1 MIKRLPIPKL
11 QQLPK
16 LKQFASTFRFT
27 LQKKLILAFILIAIL
42 FCILG
47 LTARTAL
54 KSGET
59 AVQSVLATNYLVRMA
74 KEGNIN
80 LAKAGQLPKVIE
92 TASGDMAEVEAQLAR
107 LQEKF
112 TKTSSEIRDIVSSED
127 ATEQELVNAYLK
139 LGSSF
144 YEALAGFVP
153 TRKHMLIYTT
163 EYKGG
168 QRPLPD
174 VLAEREIGHIKF
186 VRSLGQS
193 IEKKERLTGGMDYN
207 ECPFYLWYTESP
219 SQDPDIVEI
228 FEEIDPLHQKLH
240 NYAKEIDAKIGEGD
254 YTGAEKILVAA
265 NKDLNMLGLYFS
277 GVRNLAQEKYEAAQ
291 KKFYGQLA
299 DLDTI
304 YEQTVKAAAALET
317 YLQDTV
323 MQGSLA
329 QMKKTTDRNRL
340 QTLLFSVL
348 GLVLAILIGAYAFF
362 VIRQAIRALQR
373 VVDALTTSGHEFD
386 TMSEYLA
393 ENSSSTMTMA
403 GSASS
408 AMEKTAAS
416 IDSVAAAVQELNA
429 SIQEISNSSMA
440 SAEMAGAAVQE
451 AKQTTALGTELQRLS
466 EGIGTVSGTIRSI
479 AFKINLL
486 SLNANVEAARA
497 GEAGAGFAV
506 VAAEVKTLA
515 EATAAATDEITEKIE
530 AIQKGSKTSAKAI
543 ATITATIGKMSDH
556 SSGIAAAMEEQ
567 SALTTDIGGNV
578 NQVVQASNEVSTD
591 IHNVSD
597 AANDTNERSRSIQ
610 EGAKKLNEYAEELNR
625 LVRLF

>member
-11 QQLPK
+11 QQLPQ
-16 LKQFASTFRFT
+16 LKQFASSFRFT
-27 LQKKLILAFILIAIL
+27 LQKKLLLAFIFIAIL

-59 AVQSVLATNYLVRMA
+59 AVQSVLSTNYLVRLA

-92 TASGDMAEVEAQLAR
+92 TASGDMAAVEAELTK
-107 LQEKF
+107 LKEKF
-112 TKTSSEIRDIVSSED
+112 TQLSSEIRDIASED
-127 ATEQELVNAYLK
+127 ASEQELVDAYLK

-144 YEALAGFVP
+144 YEALAGFLP
-153 TRKHMLIYTT
+153 TRKSMLVYTT

-174 VLAEREIGHIKF
+174 VIAEREIGHIKF
-186 VRSLGQS
+186 VRSLGDS
-193 IEKKERLTGGMDYN
+193 IAKKERLTGGMDYKA
-207 ECPFYLWYTESP
+207 CPFYQWYTESP
-219 SQDPDIVEI
+219 PQDPDIAEI

-240 NYAKEIDAKIGEGD
+240 NYAKEIDTKIGDGD
-254 YTGAEKILVAA
+254 SAGAEKILVSA
-265 NKDLNMLGLYFS
+265 NKDLNQLGLYFG
-277 GVRNLAQEKYEAAQ
+277 GVRSMAQEKYDEAQ

-299 DLDTI
+299 DLDAI
-304 YEQTVKAAAALET
+304 YEQTVTAAATLES

-323 MQGSLA
+323 MKASLGR
-329 QMKKTTDRNRL
+329 MKKTTDRNRIK
-340 QTLLFSVL
+340 TLLFSTL
-348 GLVLAILIGAYAFF
+348 GLVLALMIGGYATF
-362 VIRQAIRALQR
+362 VIRQAIRSLQR
-373 VVDALTTSGHEFD
+373 VVEALTDSGHEFD
-386 TMSEYLA
+386 TMSEHLA

-403 GSASS
+403 DSASG

-416 IDSVAAAVQELNA
+416 IDSVASAVQELNA
-429 SIQEISNSSMA
+429 SIQEISTSSMA
-440 SAEMAGAAVQE
+440 SAEMAGDAVQE
-451 AKQTTALGTELQRLS
+451 AKQATSLGTELQRLS
-466 EGIGTVSGTIRSI
+466 EGIGTVSSTIRSI

-543 ATITATIGKMSDH
+543 ATITDTIARMADN

-567 SALTTDIGGNV
+567 SALTTDIGANV
-578 NQVVQASNEVSTD
+578 NQVVQASNDVSND
-591 IHNVSD
+591 IRNVSE
-597 AANDTNERSRSIQ
+597 AASDTNERSSSIR
-610 EGAKKLNEYAEELNR
+610 EGARDLNEYAEELNR